1 MAPTIIYIDWRFFT
15 MQNEKKIGKAFM
27 VLDVEG
33 MSICRPYNIGYL
45 ICDKFGNI
53 FLERSFAV
61 LPCIWENL
69 QNCLQAKEMTHKN
82 IEEILSD
89 IENTTKRKYVYNSIE
104 EVKKLILS
112 DCIKY
117 HIKEIWAY
125 NCAFDKGSLRRLFA
139 DDWEMLD
146 NLVTFYD
153 IIPAI
158 VHTTLLSKKYVK
170 WCNENKFI
178 TKKGNVMTKA
188 EIVYKY
194 LTGDNNFVEE
204 HTGLNDCRIE
214 YYILLTAINSGKK
227 IDRSEKRPAWKV
239 FKEFCAVEGIETII
253 PE

>member
-1 MAPTIIYIDWRFFT
+1 MAPTIIYIDWRFFI
-15 MQNEKKIGKAFM
+15 MQNGKKIGKAFM

-33 MSICRPYNIGYL
+33 MSVCRPYNIGYL
-45 ICDKFGNI
+45 ICDKFENI

-69 QNCLQAKEMTHKN
+69 QNCLQAREMTHKN

-89 IENTTKRKYVYNSIE
+89 IENTTKRKYVYNSVE

-125 NCAFDKGSLRRLFA
+125 NCAFDRGSLKRLFA

-194 LTGDNNFVEE
+194 LTGNNNFVEE

-227 IDRSEKRPAWKV
+227 INRNEKRPAWKV
-239 FKEFCAVEGIETII
+239 FKEFCAVEGIETVI